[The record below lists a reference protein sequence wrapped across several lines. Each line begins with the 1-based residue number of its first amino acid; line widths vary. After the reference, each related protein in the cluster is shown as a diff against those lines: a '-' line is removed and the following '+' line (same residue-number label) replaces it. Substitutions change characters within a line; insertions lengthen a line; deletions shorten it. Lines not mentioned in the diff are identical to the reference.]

1 MEVVQLP
8 WPAERARRERL
19 RRQRRP
25 RLLLLDEGTAPP
37 DEADCLEDWIRMPAD
52 DVDVAARAQSLLARS
67 RAHHLVTPSLEAG
80 VLRVG
85 ERWVPLSPLEAR
97 LVQVLLDRMNTVV
110 ARDVLARA
118 GWPEGTSARN
128 TLDVHAV
135 RLRRRLTSV
144 GLAIRTVRARGYL
157 LELSDSCQQD
167 VYEA

>member
-1 MEVVQLP
+1 MEVVQVR

-25 RLLLLDEGTAPP
+25 RLLLLDEGTVPP
-37 DEADCLEDWIRMPAD
+37 SEADCLEDWIRVPAD
-52 DVDVAARAQSLLARS
+52 DVDLRARAQNLITRS
-67 RAHHLVTPSLEAG
+67 RSHLLTAPSLDAG

-97 LVQVLLDRMNTVV
+97 LTAVLLNRMDTVV
-110 ARDVLARA
+110 SREALVRA

-157 LELSDSCQQD
+157 LELSDSCQQE
-167 VYEA
+167 VHEA

>member
-1 MEVVQLP
+1 MR

-19 RRQRRP
+19 RRQGRP

-37 DEADCLEDWIRMPAD
+37 AEADCLEDWIRVPAD
-52 DVDVAARAQSLLARS
+52 DVDLEARAESLVLRS
-67 RAHHLVTPSLEAG
+67 RAHHLVVPSLEAG

-85 ERWVPLSPLEAR
+85 DRWVPLSPLEAR
-97 LVQVLLDRMNTVV
+97 LTEVLLERMDTVV
-110 ARDVLARA
+110 SRDVLVRA

-157 LELSDSCQQD
+157 LELSDSCQQK
-167 VYEA
+167 VHEA

>member
-1 MEVVQLP
+1 MEVAQVR

-19 RRQRRP
+19 RRQGRP
-25 RLLLLDEGTAPP
+25 RLLLLEAGTAPP
-37 DEADCLEDWIRMPAD
+37 SEADCLEDWIRLPAD
-52 DVDVAARAQSLLARS
+52 DVDMKARAEGLITRS
-67 RAHHLVTPSLEAG
+67 RAHHLVAPSLEAG

-85 ERWVPLSPLEAR
+85 DRWVPLSPLEAR
-97 LVQVLLDRMNTVV
+97 LTAVLLDRMDTVV
-110 ARDVLARA
+110 SRDVLARA

-157 LELSDSCQQD
+157 LELSDSCQQE
-167 VYEA
+167 VHEA